1 VLLFL
6 LRFLKREW
14 QGGIRLGQGG
24 VAGPVLLSRCEM
36 QQSNTYHT
44 HTHWSIKSRTD
55 AHDKNNNN
63 AAPGKREKW
72 VVASGWRVVQWAS
85 GWVSGWFRP
94 LLTTLAT
101 TEK

>member
-44 HTHWSIKSRTD
+44 HTKSHGEMIAVDTCGELASIISAAMFVFSLLSPLDFSRFFP
-55 AHDKNNNN
+55 AV
-63 AAPGKREKW
+63 PR
-72 VVASGWRVVQWAS
+72 
-85 GWVSGWFRP
+85 
-94 LLTTLAT
+94 
-101 TEK
+101 